1 MKCFVVVYQSLS
13 EFFIRRDFHQGGA
26 QEETKKIS
34 KRKKRQHK
42 RDERAKKKQRR
53 DSRFYERQQNTHTF
67 EARDKFFLRENKR
80 NFLLLFRNALTY

>member
-13 EFFIRRDFHQGGA
+13 EFYSARLFRGGA
-26 QEETKKIS
+26 REETKKISS

-42 RDERAKKKQRR
+42 QDERAKKQRR

-67 EARDKFFLRENKR
+67 EARDKFLRENKR
-80 NFLLLFRNALTY
+80 NFLLLSRNALTY